1 MHPSSPG
8 RSDSVATAALGMRGV
23 GSALRR
29 PPRVLP
35 QSPELRGGSSGP
47 GHGRGNA
54 DLGLQSHPGLGQR
67 GMQRV
72 LCPRSGPSDPSPGLL
87 RPRPPLDFGRLPLE
101 NLLPAPGVVLGTH
114 WRESSV
120 CLCTRLKT
128 IVQHRSIPLIT
139 SWKILRTIK

>member
-1 MHPSSPG
+1 MHPSRPG
-8 RSDSVATAALGMRGV
+8 WPDSAATAALGTRGV
-23 GSALRR
+23 GSALRQ

-35 QSPELRGGSSGP
+35 QSPELRGGSSGH

-67 GMQRV
+67 GVQRV
-72 LCPRSGPSDPSPGLL
+72 LRPRSGPSDPSLL

-101 NLLPAPGVVLGTH
+101 NLLPAPGVVLGTD

-120 CLCTRLKT
+120 RFCTRLKT
-128 IVQHRSIPLIT
+128 VVQHRSIPIIT